1 MFRVLFTINN
11 LRTAGMKFVI
21 ADLVERLDRSRFAP
35 AVAVNQLTDSPLERR
50 LKEACPI
57 YHCSLRVPR
66 RPRVLFPFRLWRVA
80 SQLRGVADVAH
91 SFDYASDWSEGKAM
105 QLAGIPWVA
114 EKTNLLWDPV
124 KWRRKCSLARRIV
137 CLSEA
142 QRGQMTEYQD
152 KVEVIPTG
160 IDVNRFAGAEPFERE
175 VFGLGAGDLVLV
187 CVAHL
192 IEVKGHRELIRAFR
206 EVHGEHPTLKLVLA
220 GEGESHYADEL
231 HKMVESLGL
240 MDHVRFLGKVDD
252 VPRLLKMADGKILPT
267 RNSARR
273 EGFGAAI
280 VEAMAASLPVIATR
294 SGGPEEIVIPD
305 QTGWLVDAEGEA
317 PMVEAMKEFCASPEK
332 RTTYGRAGFVRAA
345 REYSVELMVER
356 LGRVYESVAA
366 L

>member
-1 MFRVLFTINN
+1 
-11 LRTAGMKFVI
+11 MKFVI
-21 ADLVERLDRSRFAP
+21 ADLVERLDPSRFAP

-50 LKEACPI
+50 LKARCPI
-57 YHCSLRVPR
+57 YHCALRVPR
-66 RPRVLFPFRLWRVA
+66 RPRLLFPFRLWRVA
-80 SQLRGVADVAH
+80 SQLKGVADVAH

-124 KWRRKCSLARRIV
+124 KWRRKCVLAKRIV

-142 QRGQMTEYQD
+142 QRVQMSGYED
-152 KVEVIPTG
+152 KLEVIPTG
-160 IDVNRFAGAEPFERE
+160 IDIDRFASAEPFERE
-175 VFGLGAGDLVLV
+175 VFGLKASDLVLV

-192 IEVKGHRELIRAFR
+192 IEVKGHRELIGAFR
-206 EVHGEHPTLKLVLA
+206 EVRREHPELKLVLA
-220 GEGESHYADEL
+220 GEGEPDYTAEL
-231 HKMVESLGL
+231 SRLVDSLEL
-240 MDHVRFLGKVDD
+240 TDHVRFLGRVDD

-294 SGGPEEIVIPD
+294 SGGPEEIVVPD

-317 PMVEAMKEFCASPEK
+317 PLVEAMKDFCASAEK
-332 RTTYGRAGFVRAA
+332 RSAYGQAGFARAA